1 MSRRTRYRLAIAY
14 HGASFRGWQRQP
26 GLITVQGELERAL
39 SILFSENIEVYGS
52 GRTDQGVHAMGQVAH
67 VDVPKPMDSYAL
79 MRGLNHFLQPH
90 IAVREVVEV
99 SDTFHARF
107 DAISRMYHYHI
118 YASPVPSPLMA
129 DRAWHVN
136 FPLCVEAMQQA
147 ALHCLGTHDF
157 SAFRSHACQSKSPIR
172 TLDVCRLIPS
182 NHEHTMVWELRAR
195 SFLHHQVRFLMG
207 AIAYAG
213 LGKIVPDRIK
223 ELLLQKEAKPFKA
236 PAHGLYLMK
245 VIYPGGDDA

>member
-1 MSRRTRYRLAIAY
+1 MSRRTRYRLTIAY
-14 HGASFRGWQRQP
+14 HGASYRGWQRQP
-26 GLITVQGELERAL
+26 GLTTIQGEVERAL
-39 SILFSENIEVYGS
+39 KILLSEDVEVYGS

-67 VDVPKPMDSYAL
+67 IDVPKSMDPYAL

-107 DAISRMYHYHI
+107 DAVSRTYHYHI
-118 YASPVPSPLMA
+118 YASPVPSPFMA

-136 FPLCVEAMQQA
+136 FPLCLAAMQQA
-147 ALHCLGTHDF
+147 AQYCLGTHDF

-172 TLDVCRLIPS
+172 TLDVCTLVPS
-182 NHEHTMVWELRAR
+182 GDEHIMIWALQAR

-207 AIAYAG
+207 AIVYAG
-213 LGKIVPDRIK
+213 LGKMPPERVR
-223 ELLLQKEAKPFKA
+223 ELLLQKDAKPFKA
-236 PAHGLYLMK
+236 PAHGLSLMK
-245 VIYPGGDDA
+245 VAYSGDAT